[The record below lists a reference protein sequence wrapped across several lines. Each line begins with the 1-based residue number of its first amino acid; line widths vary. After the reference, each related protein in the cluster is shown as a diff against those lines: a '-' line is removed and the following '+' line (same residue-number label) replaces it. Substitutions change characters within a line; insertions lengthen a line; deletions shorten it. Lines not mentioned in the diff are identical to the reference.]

1 MNAALTA
8 HIKKNLKT
16 MVKQYSHTTTLINR
30 KVEKITHRSKL
41 TVASRLYCAYMKRRK
56 YNKILTCQRQ
66 TLKNK
71 NKKIN
76 SLQLA
81 TRHPP
86 HSEAMQKENE
96 AAQTGLQENKGPQQE
111 VMLHYQPLA
120 SYYITLEFPL
130 AVRMQAERRLWKY
143 AAPRGLS

>member
-1 MNAALTA
+1 MCLYE
-8 HIKKNLKT
+8 KKEIQQDFDLSETN
-16 MVKQYSHTTTLINR
+16 VK
-30 KVEKITHRSKL
+30 K
-41 TVASRLYCAYMKRRK
+41 
-56 YNKILTCQRQ
+56 
-66 TLKNK
+66 
-71 NKKIN
+71 KKIN

-130 AVRMQAERRLWKY
+130 AVRMQAERRL
-143 AAPRGLS
+143 